1 MIWRFHDLLK
11 IAPIFILLVLISCG
25 NASEKKATESEE
37 KKKNGTFL
45 KLQGRWQEE
54 ADSLN
59 ILEFSKNEMIQF
71 YGGSEI
77 NRYPVTIFNGFPGKG
92 GYEYPAGRVIQIEES
107 KDNFHHFKI
116 VILDSNYLELEHRGS
131 VQSKFYKRLKY

>member
-1 MIWRFHDLLK
+1 MTGIEIK
-11 IAPIFILLVLISCG
+11 NS
-25 NASEKKATESEE
+25 KAI
-37 KKKNGTFL
+37 TFL

-116 VILDSNYLELEHRGS
+116 VILDSNYLELEHRGL

>member
-1 MIWRFHDLLK
+1 MICTFYDLKKFSPFLL
-11 IAPIFILLVLISCG
+11 LLVLFSCG
-25 NASEKKATESEE
+25 NSSEKKAPKSDDKEL
-37 KKKNGTFL
+37 KGTL
-45 KLQGRWQEE
+45 LILQGRWQEE
-54 ADSLN
+54 EDTLN
-59 ILEFSKNEMIQF
+59 VLEFTNDEMIQF

-92 GYEYPAGRVIQIEES
+92 GYEDPAGRVIQIEES

-131 VQSKFYKRLKY
+131 VQTKFYKRLNN